1 MNSDDLFAVSSYAN
15 TAIGD
20 TPKMTQEI
28 GEIVAVR
35 SVDRFSVQRNELAK
49 AVVFLEELVDTL
61 KLADYYFSVVGGS
74 IKVYMGW
81 FTADLAIWPMK
92 TVPVSV
98 LSTTDIVGFSIATLA
113 EPSWTITQLTN
124 NLRRLRFWSQPDS
137 SHWGLI
143 VIEELQ

>member
-1 MNSDDLFAVSSYAN
+1 MDFETFTATFPPISLSTTTHCIYAIYYVYAVYSY
-15 TAIGD
+15 IGSFQG
-20 TPKMTQEI
+20 K
-28 GEIVAVR
+28 
-35 SVDRFSVQRNELAK
+35 K
-49 AVVFLEELVDTL
+49 Y
-61 KLADYYFSVVGGS
+61 YYFSVVGGS